1 MLLELQP
8 NGFHAC
14 YIGPWNTGALITR
27 CVRDP
32 GEMSGYGRYH
42 LSKAAPSQA
51 NSPAREMTQLPLRVG
66 PFLACWSDKRR
77 PLKKQL
83 TAFDARWVFR
93 LLADMRAIAGLNG
106 LGRSHQAFAVSV

>member
-1 MLLELQP
+1 
-8 NGFHAC
+8 
-14 YIGPWNTGALITR
+14 
-27 CVRDP
+27 
-32 GEMSGYGRYH
+32 
-42 LSKAAPSQA
+42 
-51 NSPAREMTQLPLRVG
+51 MTQLPLRVG